1 MPFCIKCGTQL
12 IVDAK
17 FCQSCG
23 QRTEAAD
30 PESRCYQDSMASPTT
45 SQENPDDASQNTAMA
60 VLAYIIFFIPLLTGD
75 FKASPFVKFH
85 TNQGT
90 VMFIVALAYGV
101 VCGILSTILIFIP
114 FIGWLM
120 ILLLGMVWLIY
131 PVFMVMGI
139 INVTNGQMKPLPLI
153 GDITI
158 IK

>member
-1 MPFCIKCGTQL
+1 MDYMDKFAISSIINIYTKLAQNIEFHKLAENTPKGT
-12 IVDAK
+12 
-17 FCQSCG
+17 
-23 QRTEAAD
+23 
-30 PESRCYQDSMASPTT
+30 SMASPTT
-45 SQENPDDASQNTAMA
+45 SWENPDDASQNNAMA
-60 VLAYIIFFIPLLTGD
+60 VLAYILFFIPLLTGD
-75 FKASPFVKFH
+75 FKTSPFVKFH

-101 VCGILSTILIFIP
+101 VCGILSTILLFIP
-114 FIGWLM
+114 FIGWMM

-158 IK
+158 IR